1 MKMFKLVFF
10 LVNIFYYSVSCFYGT
25 ERLHKKSI
33 TCIRSGIKHIF
44 SSTRL
49 ESSSDTTDT
58 FQSAE
63 STAKGLFDNEPT
75 KAANIN
81 DYLSSFF
88 QDIKI
93 LQGTPELVDRYSIII
108 S

>member
-1 MKMFKLVFF
+1 MFKLVFF
-10 LVNIFYYSVSCFYGT
+10 LLNIFYSVSCFYGT

-63 STAKGLFDNEPT
+63 STAKGLFDNVPT